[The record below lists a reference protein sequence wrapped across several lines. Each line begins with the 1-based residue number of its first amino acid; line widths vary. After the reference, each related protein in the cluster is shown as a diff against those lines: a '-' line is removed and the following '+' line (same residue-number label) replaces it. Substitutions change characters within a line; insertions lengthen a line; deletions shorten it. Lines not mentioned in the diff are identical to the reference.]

1 MKDALM
7 KLLGNT
13 VAFYTIVAI
22 PLLVDIFYVSP
33 TYGSTIFF
41 IVLLVYIFL
50 FRPFTDGFRLAAIG
64 KIKSN
69 EIWKMFI
76 PFYSYILH
84 YSRKSTV

>member
-1 MKDALM
+1 M
-7 KLLGNT
+7 KLLSNT
-13 VAFYTIVAI
+13 VVFYIIVAL
-22 PLLVDIFYVSP
+22 PLLIDIFFVSP
-33 TYGSTIFF
+33 AYGSTAFF
-41 IVLLVYIFL
+41 IVLLVYIFI

-64 KIKSN
+64 KIKEN